1 MKVLALTHAFPQNPT
16 DPIGSFVLRLA
27 VAVRARGI
35 ETRVVAPM
43 AAGLA
48 GREVFE
54 GIEVRRFRYA
64 PERWET
70 LAYRGD
76 LREQVRSPTGAVKLV
91 SLLAAEYVAGLRAA
105 ADFRPDL
112 VHAHWVLPSG
122 LVGLALSGWW
132 RVPLVTTSHG
142 TDVRLARANP
152 MAGRIFAEV
161 VRGADAATTVSSWLA
176 REASA
181 LAPGATPIVAPMPVL
196 PDLFGPGG
204 PGAVREGNRLLFVG
218 KLNEQKG
225 IGVLLDALARM
236 KARPT
241 LEIVVGVGSERGP
254 TEALARSLGVAD
266 RLRWSPLL
274 SQQDLVRRYQEATV
288 LVAPFVGEGLSLV
301 SIEAQ
306 LCETPVVGF
315 ASGGLTDIVVPG
327 RTGLLVPTA
336 DAGALAAALD
346 QVLGLPDRGAG
357 WGREGRRHALDAFG
371 PEAAARRYEDL
382 YRQVTGRHA

>member
-1 MKVLALTHAFPQNPT
+1 MKVLALTHSFPQHPA

-35 ETRVVAPM
+35 ETRVVAPR
-43 AAGLA
+43 AAGLPA
-48 GREVFE
+48 REVFE

-76 LREQVRSPTGAVKLV
+76 LRDQARSPAGAMKLA
-91 SLLAAEYVAGLRAA
+91 SLLVTAYVAGLRAA
-105 ADFRPDL
+105 ADFKPDV

-152 MAGRIFAEV
+152 IAGRIFAEV
-161 VRGADAATTVSSWLA
+161 ARGADAVTTVSTWLA
-176 REASA
+176 REAA
-181 LAPGATPIVAPMPVL
+181 AIAPDTTPIVAPMPVL

-225 IGVLLDALARM
+225 IGVLLDALTRM
-236 KARPT
+236 QTRPT

-274 SQQDLVRRYQEATV
+274 SQQDLVRRYQGATA

-327 RTGLLVPTA
+327 RTGLLVPPG

-346 QVLGLPDRGAG
+346 QVLGLADRGAG

-371 PEAAARRYEDL
+371 PEAAARRYEEL